1 MDGPAIGSMARKA
14 YCDMG
19 EHKKCIRN
27 VTTKV
32 TRTVV
37 WSEYSIVQCVITAGW
52 LIRGFM
58 KDQVSYWVQGLGEY
72 SGSVKLQ
79 VKDKGIRED
88 GLWQ

>member
-1 MDGPAIGSMARKA
+1 
-14 YCDMG
+14 
-19 EHKKCIRN
+19 
-27 VTTKV
+27 
-32 TRTVV
+32 
-37 WSEYSIVQCVITAGW
+37 
-52 LIRGFM
+52 M

>member
-37 WSEYSIVQCVITAGW
+37 WSEYSIVQCVITAGVA
-52 LIRGFM
+52 
-58 KDQVSYWVQGLGEY
+58 DQGAHEGSGELLGT
-72 SGSVKLQ
+72 GT
-79 VKDKGIRED
+79 G
-88 GLWQ
+88 

>member
-37 WSEYSIVQCVITAGW
+37 WSEYSIVQCVITAGVA
-52 LIRGFM
+52 
-58 KDQVSYWVQGLGEY
+58 DQVSYWVQGLGEY